1 MECVNLKRLFGK
13 RFRVRYEE
21 SYYAQ
26 YGPHARTDDPWL
38 QIIPC
43 DMGHIYPHGGD
54 MLAASTNKPGP
65 TVRKLKA
72 LPGVIV
78 HQDGSDGANILF
90 HIDQF
95 DAVAEIMRPK
105 RRRQWTEEQ
114 RAAAAERLAKYAFTP
129 AYNAQKTS
137 AVCVGTG

>member
-26 YGPHARTDDPWL
+26 YGPNARTDDPWL

-43 DMGHIYPHGGD
+43 DMGHIYPHGGN

-78 HQDGSDGANILF
+78 HQDGNDGANILF

-105 RRRQWTEEQ
+105 RRRVASE
-114 RAAAAERLAKYAFTP
+114 AERERLRLLSAKYGFKSITGAP
-129 AYNAQKTS
+129 ETS